1 LDTLNLKEKRSL
13 IDPSNQLL
21 TIEKQCELLNIS
33 RSSYYYKPLPLS
45 DEDLKILTVMDE
57 IYTKNPTY
65 GKRRMSKELQRR
77 GYNVG
82 KAKARSFMII
92 LGLEA
97 VYPKPRL
104 SFNPEE
110 HKKYPYLLNGIAANK
125 PNHIWGIDITY
136 IRLNGGFIYLTAI
149 LDWYSRF
156 IINWE
161 FSTTLHA
168 DFCASC
174 ITDALSKTK
183 PEIMNQDQGVQFTSN
198 EYLNVLI
205 NKEVQISMDGKG
217 RCFDNIFTERL
228 WRTIKYEEVFLKNY
242 QTVNEAKESLNQ
254 YINYYN
260 NERLHSSIDYRTP
273 CEVYYG

>member
-1 LDTLNLKEKRSL
+1 
-13 IDPSNQLL
+13 
-21 TIEKQCELLNIS
+21 
-33 RSSYYYKPLPLS
+33 
-45 DEDLKILTVMDE
+45 MDE

-110 HKKYPYLLNGIAANK
+110 HKKYPYLLNGITANK

-149 LDWYSRF
+149 IDWYSRF

-161 FSTTLHA
+161 ISTSLHA
-168 DFCASC
+168 DFCVSC
-174 ITDALSKTK
+174 LTEALSKKK
-183 PEIMNQDQGVQFTSN
+183 PEIMNQDQGVQFTSS
-198 EYLNVLI
+198 EYLEVLI
-205 NKEVQISMDGKG
+205 NKDVQISMDGKG

-228 WRTIKYEEVFLKNY
+228 WRTIKYEEVYLKNY
-242 QTVNEAKESLNQ
+242 QTVNEAKESLSQ
-254 YINYYN
+254 YIHYYN
-260 NERLHSSIDYRTP
+260 NQRLHSSIDYRTP
-273 CEVYYG
+273 CEVYYD